1 MLAACTQSTPLV
13 PVRAAMTWLAM
24 PTPMI
29 EPMRVCELD
38 AGRPKYQVPR
48 FHKLAATRSAKTMAK
63 LALLP
68 T

>member
-1 MLAACTQSTPLV
+1 
-13 PVRAAMTWLAM
+13 MTWLAM

-63 LALLP
+63 PALLP